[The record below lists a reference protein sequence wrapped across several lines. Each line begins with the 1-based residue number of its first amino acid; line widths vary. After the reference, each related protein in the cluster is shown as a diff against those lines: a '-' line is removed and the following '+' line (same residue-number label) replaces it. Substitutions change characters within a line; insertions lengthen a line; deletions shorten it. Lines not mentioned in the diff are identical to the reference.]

1 MFSNKMFLV
10 FCYIRLLKEFS
21 LITIIIFLISIT
33 LLIPND
39 FNVPTRKVSRHIE
52 LSNVSTHFD
61 FRHDQRRYPVS
72 ENISKGFLYFFRQK
86 LTFTIDFLQK
96 SLIFF
101 SNVPTRNLSRHIGP
115 SNVSTHFDFRHD
127 SDQKTKGKSESLKL
141 RLAILS

>member
-10 FCYIRLLKEFS
+10 FCYIRLLKELS

-61 FRHDQRRYPVS
+61 FRHD
-72 ENISKGFLYFFRQK
+72 
-86 LTFTIDFLQK
+86 
-96 SLIFF
+96 
-101 SNVPTRNLSRHIGP
+101 
-115 SNVSTHFDFRHD
+115 